1 MLETISVMLSL
12 CCCMSTTVQ
21 NPFFLTGNLM
31 LLIWRLK
38 MTKSVALSLRFG
50 KNELHYWCS
59 VCKFLKQLS
68 ANNEQPVVEWKG
80 CAFCWKDWHTLAD
93 TLIWYLDLEWTQ
105 LNWTYLQYWI
115 TIMRFRDPL
124 KMQVYKKAMTE
135 VRVSVEWMFGNIT
148 KYFSFVDFKRQ
159 MKVNLSAV
167 GKMYFV
173 STLLENAHTCLY
185 GNIVSKAF
193 QLLN

>member
-1 MLETISVMLSL
+1 MQCLQIPEKIVCQQRTTCSGMEGL
-12 CCCMSTTVQ
+12 CI
-21 NPFFLTGNLM
+21 
-31 LLIWRLK
+31 LLKRLAYPCRYTD
-38 MTKSVALSLRFG
+38 MVSRFG
-50 KNELHYWCS
+50 RNPTELN
-59 VCKFLKQLS
+59 LS
-68 ANNEQPVVEWKG
+68 TVLDNNYEVQGPFKERQ
-80 CAFCWKDWHTLAD
+80 HTP
-93 TLIWYLDLEWTQ
+93 E
-105 LNWTYLQYWI
+105 
-115 TIMRFRDPL
+115 
-124 KMQVYKKAMTE
+124 MQAYNKAMTE

-148 KYFSFVDFKRQ
+148 KYFSFVDFRRQ